1 MEAVLDFNKYYLPEQ
16 VKGFELFIGPD
27 GEYYKVKNIKN
38 NSNYTHYEWA
48 EQYIKSFTNDVA
60 KTNCFDSL
68 NLLIHKYGFV
78 RYTHR
83 FYSPNPILDIP
94 NPSYYGVSITKEQIN
109 SIYSLL
115 DCNLEYITEEQKNMF
130 DYNYNV
136 YSNASDA
143 VYTRHIS
150 KKG

>member
-1 MEAVLDFNKYYLPEQ
+1 M
-16 VKGFELFIGPD
+16 GRTI
-27 GEYYKVKNIKN
+27 YKIF
-38 NSNYTHYEWA
+38 S
-48 EQYIKSFTNDVA
+48 NDVT

-78 RYTHR
+78 RYAHR

>member
-48 EQYIKSFTNDVA
+48 EQYIKSFTNDVT

-78 RYTHR
+78 RYAHR
-83 FYSPNPILDIP
+83 FYSPTPIL
-94 NPSYYGVSITKEQIN
+94 GITKEQIN

-115 DCNLEYITEEQKNMF
+115 DCNLEYITEEQENMF

-143 VYTRHIS
+143 VYACHIS